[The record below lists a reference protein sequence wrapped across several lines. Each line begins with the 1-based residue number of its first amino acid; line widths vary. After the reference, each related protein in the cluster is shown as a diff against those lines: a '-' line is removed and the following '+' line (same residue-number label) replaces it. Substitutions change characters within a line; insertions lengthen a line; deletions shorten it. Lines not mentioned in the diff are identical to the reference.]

1 MSGLGL
7 VILQPGQFLDQ
18 NPLNPLNPV
27 NIFVFDGTITKPI
40 WPMSSINF
48 YKMNLLST
56 SHSPQVNLVD
66 YRNLNLWRDFSQK
79 RKKVSNP
86 IDFFFSQMR
95 PAKVSNVTKLSS
107 RHAVHIFRNSS
118 WTILVSIPLSFSGK
132 GFRFRWIWK
141 IIIWVKKSLKGII
154 LVKAKLF

>member
-1 MSGLGL
+1 MAEWQ
-7 VILQPGQFLDQ
+7 VIPRGQIPGQ

-48 YKMNLLST
+48 YKMNLLLT
-56 SHSPQVNLVD
+56 SHSPQVSLVD
-66 YRNLNLWRDFSQK
+66 YRNLNLWRD
-79 RKKVSNP
+79 SNP

-118 WTILVSIPLSFSGK
+118 WTILVSIPLSFSGRCLFPFPANSENDHV
-132 GFRFRWIWK
+132 GEK
-141 IIIWVKKSLKGII
+141 IVKRHHLI
-154 LVKAKLF
+154 

>member
-1 MSGLGL
+1 MAEWQ
-7 VILQPGQFLDQ
+7 VIPRGQIPGQ

-66 YRNLNLWRDFSQK
+66 YRNLIIYDEIFHEK
-79 RKKVSNP
+79 IDSNP

-118 WTILVSIPLSFSGK
+118 WTILVSIPLSFSG
-132 GFRFRWIWK
+132 RWLFPFPANSENDHVGEK
-141 IIIWVKKSLKGII
+141 IVKRHHLI
-154 LVKAKLF
+154 

>member
-1 MSGLGL
+1 MGAENRSEYQWSLLIPMSGLGL
-7 VILQPGQFLDQ
+7 VILQPRQFLDQ

-66 YRNLNLWRDFSQK
+66 YRNLNLWRD
-79 RKKVSNP
+79 SNP
-86 IDFFFSQMR
+86 IYFFFSQMR

-132 GFRFRWIWK
+132 GFRFRWI
-141 IIIWVKKSLKGII
+141 
-154 LVKAKLF
+154 